1 MSDNDAWDADDYEPP
16 AAAGGKSSGKAVNDK
31 WDGEDEDDDVKD
43 AWDADSEEE
52 KSKEEEANKA
62 APKAAA
68 SKKKK
73 LRDKIALKE
82 AALQDDD
89 EDDSLKSPEDK
100 LAEKLRL
107 QKMEENAQFNL
118 TRDML
123 GLKTGSIDAMVP
135 ETKEDFEAFAKAI
148 CEKMRIFSS
157 SDHYNELLET
167 VSKDLA
173 LDMPVPT
180 LKRVKIH
187 VEGLHST
194 RLKEEK
200 ANKNKKG
207 KASKGTSLKNDL
219 DKDLFG
225 GGGGVGDYGDEMD
238 DFM

>member
-16 AAAGGKSSGKAVNDK
+16 AAGQSKAKANDK
-31 WDGEDEDDDVKD
+31 WDGEDEEDDVKD

-52 KSKEEEANKA
+52 KSKAEEKPA
-62 APKAAA
+62 APKAAS

-82 AALQDDD
+82 AAMQDD
-89 EDDSLKSPEDK
+89 EDDSHKSPEEK

-107 QKMEENAQFNL
+107 QKMEENAQFAL

-123 GLKTGSIDAMVP
+123 GLKTGSIDSMVP
-135 ETKEDFEAFAKAI
+135 ETKEDFENFAKAI
-148 CEKMRIFSS
+148 SEKIRIFSN
-157 SDHYNELLET
+157 SDHYNDLLEMVT
-167 VSKDLA
+167 KDLA
-173 LDMPVPT
+173 LEMTVPT
-180 LKRVKIH
+180 LKKVKIH

-200 ANKNKKG
+200 ANKNKKVKG
-207 KASKGTSLKNDL
+207 SKGASLKNDL

-225 GGGGVGDYGDEMD
+225 GGGGVGDYDDGMD

>member
-1 MSDNDAWDADDYEPP
+1 MSDSDAWDADDYEPP
-16 AAAGGKSSGKAVNDK
+16 TAPSKVVPSTDK
-31 WDGEDEDDDVKD
+31 WEGEDEDDDVKD

-52 KSKEEEANKA
+52 KSKEEP
-62 APKAAA
+62 APSDSAAA
-68 SKKKK
+68 AKVSKKKK

-82 AALQDDD
+82 AAQAQDE

-100 LAEKLRL
+100 LAEKLRR
-107 QKMEENAQFNL
+107 QKMEEDAQFAL

-135 ETKEDFEAFAKAI
+135 ETKEDFEAFGKLI
-148 CEKMRIFSS
+148 CEKIRMFSS
-157 SDHYNELLET
+157 SDHYNELLEAT
-167 VSKDLA
+167 IKDIAIDL
-173 LDMPVPT
+173 PVPS

-200 ANKNKKG
+200 ASKSKQKKNTG
-207 KASKGTSLKNDL
+207 KASLKSDL

-225 GGGGVGDYGDEMD
+225 GGGGGADFGDDMD

>member
-16 AAAGGKSSGKAVNDK
+16 AASAKVVVANDK
-31 WDGEDEDDDVKD
+31 WDGEDEEDDVKD

-52 KSKEEEANKA
+52 KSKAEAEKAA
-62 APKAAA
+62 APKAAT

-82 AALQDDD
+82 AALNDND

-107 QKMEENAQFNL
+107 QKMEEKAQFEL

-123 GLKTGSIDAMVP
+123 GLQTGSIDSIVP

-148 CEKMRIFSS
+148 SEKIRVFSS

-167 VSKDLA
+167 VTKDLA
-173 LDMPVPT
+173 LDMPVPS

-200 ANKNKKG
+200 AVKSKKNKATTG
-207 KASKGTSLKNDL
+207 KASLKNDL

-225 GGGGVGDYGDEMD
+225 GGSGGAGFGDDMD

>member
-16 AAAGGKSSGKAVNDK
+16 AAASSKAVAANDK

-52 KSKEEEANKA
+52 KSKEEPAPQAEASKV
-62 APKAAA
+62 

-82 AALQDDD
+82 AAQAQDEED
-89 EDDSLKSPEDK
+89 DDSLKSPEDK
-100 LAEKLRL
+100 LAEKLRR
-107 QKMEENAQFNL
+107 QKMEEDAQYAL

-123 GLKTGSIDAMVP
+123 GLKSGSIDSMVP
-135 ETKEDFEAFAKAI
+135 ESKEDFEAFGKLI
-148 CEKMRIFSS
+148 CEKIRMFSG
-157 SDHYNELLET
+157 SDHYNELLESVT
-167 VSKDLA
+167 KDLA
-173 LDMPVPT
+173 IDLPVPS

-200 ANKNKKG
+200 ASKSKQKQKAG
-207 KASKGTSLKNDL
+207 KASLKSDL

-225 GGGGVGDYGDEMD
+225 GGGAADFGDDMD

>member
-16 AAAGGKSSGKAVNDK
+16 AAADKAKAVVANDK
-31 WDGEDEDDDVKD
+31 WDGEDEEDDVKD

-52 KSKEEEANKA
+52 KSKEEAA
-62 APKAAA
+62 APAPKAAS

-82 AALQDDD
+82 AALQDD
-89 EDDSLKSPEDK
+89 EDDSNKSPEDK
-100 LAEKLRL
+100 LAEKMRL
-107 QKMEENAQFNL
+107 QKMEENAQFAL

-123 GLKTGSIDAMVP
+123 GLKTGSIDSMVP

-148 CEKMRIFSS
+148 SEKIRIFSN
-157 SDHYNELLET
+157 SDHYNDLLEMVT
-167 VSKDLA
+167 KDLA

-180 LKRVKIH
+180 LKKVKIH

-200 ANKNKKG
+200 ANKNKKVKG
-207 KASKGTSLKNDL
+207 SKGTSLKNDL

-225 GGGGVGDYGDEMD
+225 GGRGADDYDDGMD

>member
-16 AAAGGKSSGKAVNDK
+16 AAGSKAVKVNDK
-31 WDGEDEDDDVKD
+31 WDGEDEEDDVKD

-52 KSKEEEANKA
+52 KSKEEKPA
-62 APKAAA
+62 APKAAT

-82 AALQDDD
+82 AAMQDND

-100 LAEKLRL
+100 LADKLRL
-107 QKMEENAQFNL
+107 QKMEENAQFAL

-123 GLKTGSIDAMVP
+123 GLKTGSIDSMVP
-135 ETKEDFEAFAKAI
+135 ETKEDFENFAKAI
-148 CEKMRIFSS
+148 SEKIKIFSN
-157 SDHYNELLET
+157 SDHYNGLLEMVT
-167 VSKDLA
+167 KDLA
-173 LDMPVPT
+173 LEMPVPT
-180 LKRVKIH
+180 LKKVKIH

-200 ANKNKKG
+200 ANKNKKNKG
-207 KASKGTSLKNDL
+207 AKGTSLKNDL

-225 GGGGVGDYGDEMD
+225 GGGGGVGDYDDGMD
-238 DFM
+238 DFMW

>member
-16 AAAGGKSSGKAVNDK
+16 AAPSKIMPATDK
-31 WDGEDEDDDVKD
+31 WEGEDEDDDVKD

-52 KSKEEEANKA
+52 DKSKEEA
-62 APKAAA
+62 APAAA
-68 SKKKK
+68 ATASKVSKKKK

-82 AALQDDD
+82 AAQAQDEED
-89 EDDSLKSPEDK
+89 DDSLKSPEDK
-100 LAEKLRL
+100 LAEKLRR
-107 QKMEENAQFNL
+107 QKMEEDAQYAL

-123 GLKTGSIDAMVP
+123 GLQTGSIDALVP
-135 ETKEDFEAFAKAI
+135 ETKEDFEAFGKLI
-148 CEKMRIFSS
+148 CEKIRMFSN
-157 SDHYNELLET
+157 SDHYNEFLET
-167 VSKDLA
+167 TIKDLA
-173 LDMPVPT
+173 IDLPVPS

-200 ANKNKKG
+200 ASKSKQKKGTG
-207 KASKGTSLKNDL
+207 KASLKSDL

-225 GGGGVGDYGDEMD
+225 GGGGADFGDDMD

>member
-16 AAAGGKSSGKAVNDK
+16 TAGKAKAVVNDK
-31 WDGEDEDDDVKD
+31 WDGEDEEDDVKD

-52 KSKEEEANKA
+52 KSKEEEKAA
-62 APKAAA
+62 APKAAS

-82 AALQDDD
+82 AALQDD
-89 EDDSLKSPEDK
+89 EDDSEKTPEEK
-100 LAEKLRL
+100 LADKLRL
-107 QKMEENAQFNL
+107 QKMEEKAQLSL

-123 GLKTGSIDAMVP
+123 GLKTGSIDSMVP

-148 CEKMRIFSS
+148 SEKVRIFSS
-157 SDHYNELLET
+157 SDHYNELLEMVT
-167 VSKDLA
+167 KDLA
-173 LDMPVPT
+173 LDMTIPT
-180 LKRVKIH
+180 LKKVKIH

-200 ANKNKKG
+200 ANKNKKSKG
-207 KASKGTSLKNDL
+207 SKGTSLKNDL

-225 GGGGVGDYGDEMD
+225 GGGGANDYDDGMD